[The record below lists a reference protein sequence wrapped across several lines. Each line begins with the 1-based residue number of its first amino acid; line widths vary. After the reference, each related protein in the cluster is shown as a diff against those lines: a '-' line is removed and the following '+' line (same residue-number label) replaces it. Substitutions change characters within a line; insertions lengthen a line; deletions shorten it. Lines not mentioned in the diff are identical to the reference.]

1 MSIKPYIT
9 YLSELWV
16 NLILNDIVV
25 TIKVTINV
33 YNVDKNIVLLK
44 YFFLKSDFN
53 LRLLARFI

>member
-44 YFFLKSDFN
+44 YFFLNKPIY
-53 LRLLARFI
+53 LCRYI